1 MQLNISN
8 IALFIGNY
16 GSGKTEVAV
25 NYATNRKAAGH
36 KVRIADLDIVNPY
49 FRSREVKRILEE
61 LGVEVVVPED
71 RLLDADLPVV
81 VPGIKGMIENP
92 VGINILDVGGDDAGA
107 TVLGSLH
114 QALVAANY
122 DMLQVVNVKRPF
134 TENVEDTIKITREI
148 EAASRLK
155 VTGVVG
161 NSHLMDETDAA
172 VIREG
177 YVYAKAVAKA
187 LGVEVKFIT
196 CEERLLNDFEEGE
209 FDCPVLPITRQM
221 LPPWRRRE
229 KLGSQNFKL
238 S

>member
-1 MQLNISN
+1 MEIEIAN

-25 NYATNRKAAGH
+25 NYATNRKAAGFR
-36 KVRIADLDIVNPY
+36 VRIADLDIVNPY
-49 FRSREVKRILEE
+49 FRSREVKKILEE
-61 LGVEVVVPED
+61 LGIEVVVPED

-81 VPGIKGMIENP
+81 VPGVKGMIESP
-92 VGINILDVGGDDAGA
+92 DGVNILDVGGDDVGA

-114 QALVAANY
+114 QALVNAKY
-122 DMLQVVNVKRPF
+122 DMLQVVNAKRPF
-134 TENVEDTIKITREI
+134 TETVEDTIKITREI

-172 VIREG
+172 VVREG
-177 YVYAKAVAKA
+177 YVYAKAVAQA
-187 LGVEVKFIT
+187 LGVPVKFIT
-196 CEERLLNDFEEGE
+196 AEERLLGEFAEGE
-209 FDCPVLPITRQM
+209 FDCPVLPIMRQM

-229 KLGSQNFKL
+229 KLGSQNFRL